1 MLTVHTLEALYPHSS
16 NYAHAVEVSAGSRML
31 ISNGQIGTQADGT
44 TPDDIE
50 GQTEVVFDRLE
61 EILAAAGMTLRDIV
75 RINAYLTEAEYQ
87 GAYKAIRDRR
97 MGNHKPGAT
106 LLVVKALA
114 RPNLKIEVEIIAAK
128 DA

>member
-1 MLTVHTLEALYPHSS
+1 MLTVHTLESLYPHSS
-16 NYAHAVEVSAGSRML
+16 NYAHAVEVPTGARML
-31 ISNGQIGTQADGT
+31 ISNGQIGTQADGS

-61 EILAAAGMTLRDIV
+61 EILAAAGMTFGDIV

-87 GAYKAIRDRR
+87 DAYKSIRDRR
-97 MGNHKPGAT
+97 MGDHKPGAT
-106 LLVVKALA
+106 LLIVKALA
-114 RPNLKIEVEIIAAK
+114 RPNLKIEVEVIAAK